1 MSEIPVL
8 FISYSGGLG
17 MREECL
23 IHIMM
28 TQPILLKGIFIRI
41 IKIDKDE

>member
-1 MSEIPVL
+1 MSEISVL

-23 IHIMM
+23 IHITMI
-28 TQPILLKGIFIRI
+28 QPILLKGN
-41 IKIDKDE
+41 KKG